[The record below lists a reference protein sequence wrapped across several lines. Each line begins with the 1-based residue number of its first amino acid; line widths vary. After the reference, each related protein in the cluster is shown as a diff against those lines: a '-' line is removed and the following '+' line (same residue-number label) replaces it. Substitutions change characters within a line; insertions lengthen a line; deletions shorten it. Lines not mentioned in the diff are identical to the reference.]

1 MATIHGKAGENA
13 FLIGLE
19 KQQNVLFAIVLVCCL
34 LFLVAGTL
42 WGLSFSRHWPT
53 QWISVI
59 GILLLSGLVV
69 GLNKKIDRKLE
80 TRLRA
85 ARAWRRGAEGER
97 VIADVLESELPDGY
111 HVFNDVRFPER
122 TANIDHLVVGP
133 SGVFV
138 LNTKN
143 WRGTVGWAEDGKT
156 LLWNGEPEKKN
167 SANAALSDAL
177 DVRDKLRTLLN
188 RQVFVRAVL
197 VFPLAKVLPK
207 LDTPVELQQDDYLID
222 HRLKYID
229 RRTALSE
236 KDIQEIVGALTA
248 LFRKDI

>member
-13 FLIGLE
+13 FLKGLT
-19 KQQNVLFAIVLVCCL
+19 KQQDMLAAIVAVGFVFALGMG
-34 LFLVAGTL
+34 AL
-42 WGLSFSRHWPT
+42 WGLSFSKNWPT
-53 QWISVI
+53 QWISVAA
-59 GILLLSGLVV
+59 LLVLV
-69 GLNKKIDRKLE
+69 GLFFFLRKKIDRNLE
-80 TRLRA
+80 ARLRS

-97 VIADVLESELPDGY
+97 VVAELLETELPDGY
-111 HVFNDVRFPER
+111 HVFNDVRFPGR

-167 SANAALSDAL
+167 SASAAFNDAI
-177 DVRDKLRTLLN
+177 DVRNKLRTLLN
-188 RQVFVRAVL
+188 REIFVRAVL
-197 VFPLAKVLPK
+197 VFPLAKVFPK
-207 LDTPVELQQDDYLID
+207 LDTSVELQQDDYLID

-229 RRTALSE
+229 KRNALSE
-236 KDIQEIVGALTA
+236 KDVREIVNALSA
-248 LFRKDI
+248 LFRESI